1 MAPPFPFEPLL
12 IFGFLSLMLLFGLLL
27 RTLVPFFQKYV
38 TPVLAIALT
47 GGMLTTLLVWM
58 LGRQLSE
65 YPLERTVAIYGVVTG
80 TVSCG
85 LLLLRIVD
93 PEFKTP
99 VARELGFMNI
109 FAVPVVGGL
118 TALLN
123 APFWWDWSAFVTAL
137 VFAGILFAVM
147 VLLLNR
153 KLWHNL

>member
-1 MAPPFPFEPLL
+1 MNPPFQRRITGFSVDYLIVATGCGIELL
-12 IFGFLSLMLLFGLLL
+12 VL
-27 RTLVPFFQKYV
+27 RTYV
-38 TPVLAIALT
+38 AQLFAIALA
-47 GGMLTTLLVWM
+47 GGVLTTLLVWM

-65 YPLERTVAIYGVVTG
+65 YSLERTVAIYGVVTG
-80 TVSCG
+80 TVACG
-85 LLLLRIVD
+85 LMLLRIVD

-123 APFWWDWSAFVTAL
+123 APFWWDWSTFVITL
-137 VFAGILFAVM
+137 VFAGILFAAL

>member
-1 MAPPFPFEPLL
+1 
-12 IFGFLSLMLLFGLLL
+12 
-27 RTLVPFFQKYV
+27 
-38 TPVLAIALT
+38 
-47 GGMLTTLLVWM
+47 
-58 LGRQLSE
+58 
-65 YPLERTVAIYGVVTG
+65 VA
-80 TVSCG
+80 CG
-85 LLLLRIVD
+85 LMLLRIVD

-123 APFWWDWSAFVTAL
+123 APFWWDWSTFSTSL
-137 VFAGILFAVM
+137 VFAGILFAAL